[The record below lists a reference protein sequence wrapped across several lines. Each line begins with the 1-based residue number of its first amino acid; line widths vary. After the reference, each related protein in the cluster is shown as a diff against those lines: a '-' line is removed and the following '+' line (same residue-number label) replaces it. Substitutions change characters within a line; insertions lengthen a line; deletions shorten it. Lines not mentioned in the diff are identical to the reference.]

1 MYFFYVFYRFLLIFT
16 DFYRFI
22 RIFWEIS
29 GNFRKLREISKP
41 IFTDNDRSHLI
52 ERSRTIYI
60 VHARS
65 GTFLNEPNYIVL
77 NFRITVKVSPF
88 GFFSPLSA
96 ATPLPLRIFASS
108 QIFTPY
114 PKMETA

>member
-1 MYFFYVFYRFLLIFT
+1 MFFT

-22 RIFWEIS
+22 RIFREIS

-65 GTFLNEPNYIVL
+65 GSFLNEPNYIVL
-77 NFRITVKVSPF
+77 KCRNSTYNYYLMLVIRLYDENLILES
-88 GFFSPLSA
+88 L
-96 ATPLPLRIFASS
+96 
-108 QIFTPY
+108 
-114 PKMETA
+114 

>member
-16 DFYRFI
+16 NFYRFLPI
-22 RIFWEIS
+22 YTDISGNFRIFREIS

-77 NFRITVKVSPF
+77 NCRNST
-88 GFFSPLSA
+88 LSC
-96 ATPLPLRIFASS
+96 T
-108 QIFTPY
+108 FTLV
-114 PKMETA
+114 